1 MRREIQYEDRNDK
14 QIVLAAVRQNGR
26 ALHYASDEMKNDR
39 EVVLAAVKQRGGA

>member
-14 QIVLAAVRQNGR
+14 QIVLAAVRRDGL
-26 ALHYASDEMKNDR
+26 ALQYASDEMNNNR